1 MRRYAEPPSELLAMK
16 TLNRNYLWK
25 DAAED
30 LKRQF
35 EMDADLLVQLL
46 GAQRAR
52 TAAAVTA

>member
-35 EMDADLLVQLL
+35 EMDADLLVQLP